1 MPRKKS
7 KNKYYFTEITEKAI
21 VDYCNTESLAK
32 RTKLY
37 VEHIQPAFDEL
48 VNKIVYT
55 YKFTSLENIEYHKDD
70 CKIWLTTILGKFD
83 PSKNKKAFS
92 YFSVVTKNWF
102 THKAKK
108 QTKKNRREVNY
119 DEMVREVEAV
129 SSSGTGNLMTE
140 IEEREFWMSLLTE
153 INSWQNLKLKLN
165 EEKVL
170 NAVITLMEN
179 IEQIEIFNKKA
190 VYLYMREITDLNT
203 KQIVSALNKMREKY
217 RTFKKKWNE
226 GEISQHSIYCMKKD
240 LNSLIEQALENI
252 NKDRQETEIL
262 LDNLKEYMSVSK
274 DRYSDSG
281 PTAAKFVETLQRS
294 NEQLVKLAT
303 LVYKKD
309 LASNQTGLTDD
320 DKNQLFDILKEEQD
334 V

>member
-1 MPRKKS
+1 MPRKKK
-7 KNKYYFTEITEKAI
+7 KNNYYFTEVTEQAI
-21 VDYCNTESLAK
+21 VDYCNTDSLSI

-48 VNKIVYT
+48 VDKIVYT
-55 YKFTSLENIEYHKDD
+55 YKFTSLENIDYHKDD

-108 QTKKNRREVNY
+108 QTKKNRREINY

-129 SSSGTGNLMTE
+129 SGTENDLMTD
-140 IEEREFWMSLLTE
+140 IEEKQFWASLFSE
-153 INSWQNLKLKLN
+153 INSWQNLTLKPN

-190 VYLYMREITDLNT
+190 VYLYMREITGLNT
-203 KQIVSALNKMREKY
+203 KQIVSALNKMRERY
-217 RTFKKKWNE
+217 RTFKKKWND
-226 GEISQHSIYCMKKD
+226 GEIS
-240 LNSLIEQALENI
+240 
-252 NKDRQETEIL
+252 
-262 LDNLKEYMSVSK
+262 
-274 DRYSDSG
+274 
-281 PTAAKFVETLQRS
+281 
-294 NEQLVKLAT
+294 
-303 LVYKKD
+303 
-309 LASNQTGLTDD
+309 
-320 DKNQLFDILKEEQD
+320 
-334 V
+334 